1 MEYNSKDAEEE
12 TEDEEEGLK
21 EAEGEEQEKEE
32 VTATSE
38 TDDDQEDLPS
48 VLVPTVNIR
57 EERLINLAETPAFL
71 CLHEVCFSLY
81 TITRVS

>member
-32 VTATSE
+32 G
-38 TDDDQEDLPS
+38 
-48 VLVPTVNIR
+48 R
-57 EERLINLAETPAFL
+57 EMKKEAETTLGFRELKPFA
-71 CLHEVCFSLY
+71 
-81 TITRVS
+81 